1 VLREALALR
10 RMRWLMIGPLVIVIA
25 LLAGATVAS
34 VEVMSAVRAYVHGES
49 RWSKGQK
56 DALYHL
62 ERYLVSRDPA
72 DHRRFEEALAAP
84 LGDRA
89 ARLALEQQPPDLEL
103 ARRGFLAGG
112 NHPDD
117 IEGMVQL
124 FLRFRRV
131 SFMADAIDIWAQG
144 DADIQELSVL
154 AARLHERVVA
164 GDTGSP
170 ELRNLTARLPGLN
183 ARLTDLEQR
192 FSSTLGEASR
202 ITKRLMT
209 GLTLLLAVGLT
220 LAALAFTRAMLR
232 RQARTEH
239 ALVEV
244 NERWALAADAAGLGL
259 FDWNLD
265 TQRAALDARGA
276 ALHGLP
282 AQPVEVEVGPMTDA
296 YIHPDDLLLVRNA
309 MTSALTQPGPLQLRY
324 RVRAGDTL
332 TGGERHLEAIARV
345 RRDEGGASVRMV
357 GTLRDVTAEIHAAR
371 LRLEK
376 EAAERAS
383 LAKSEF
389 LSRVSHELRTPL
401 NAVLGFSELLLTDPR
416 DPLTPGQRLRLQHV
430 TDAGRNL
437 LSLINDILDL
447 SHLDQAAHPLQLEP
461 LPLAPLLNTSLA
473 PFEPMAHAQS
483 VRLTLAPPPPALAVM
498 ADARRLEQVLANL
511 LSNAIKYNRH
521 GGEVH
526 VACERRADEACITV
540 RDSGPGLRPE
550 QLAQLFQPFNRL
562 GAEYTKVPGSGL
574 GLVIVQQLLKRMGGR
589 LEFSSVPDEGS
600 CARVFL
606 RATGADGLRPPP
618 QPSDAGAQAAAGT

>member
-1 VLREALALR
+1 VLRKALALS
-10 RMRWLMIGPLVIVIA
+10 RMRWLMIGPLVVVVA
-25 LLAGATVAS
+25 LLAAATVTS

-62 ERYLVSRDPA
+62 ERYLVSRDPT
-72 DHRRFEEALAAP
+72 DHLRFEEALAAP
-84 LGDRA
+84 LGDRT
-89 ARLALEQQPPDLEL
+89 ARLALEQQPPDLGL

-117 IEGMVQL
+117 IDGMVQL
-124 FLRFRRV
+124 YLRFRRV
-131 SFMADAIDIWAQG
+131 SFMADAIEIWSQG
-144 DADIQELSVL
+144 DDNIQELSVL

-164 GDTGSP
+164 GDTDSP
-170 ELRNLTARLPGLN
+170 EMRSLTARLPTLN

-209 GLTLLLAVGLT
+209 GLTLLLALVLT
-220 LAALAFTRAMLR
+220 VAAVIFTRAMLR
-232 RQARTEH
+232 RQARMEH
-239 ALVEV
+239 DLLEV
-244 NERWALAADAAGLGL
+244 NERWSLAADAAGIGL
-259 FDWNLD
+259 FDWNVEAR
-265 TQRAALDARGA
+265 RATLDARAA

-282 AQPVEVEVGPMTDA
+282 PQAIEVEVGPRTDA
-296 YIHPDDLLLVRNA
+296 FIHPDDVA
-309 MTSALTQPGPLQLRY
+309 MVHEAMAEAVTHPGPLHLRY
-324 RVRAGDTL
+324 RVRADAAASGA
-332 TGGERHLEAIARV
+332 ERHLEAIARV
-345 RRDEGGASVRMV
+345 RRDDSGEGGVRMI
-357 GTLRDVTAEIHAAR
+357 GTLRDITAEIHAAR

-383 LAKSEF
+383 LAKSDF

-401 NAVLGFSELLLTDPR
+401 NAVLGFSELMLTDPR
-416 DPLTPGQRLRLQHV
+416 DPLSPGQRQRLQHV

-447 SHLDQAAHPLQLEP
+447 SHLDQAHPLPLEP

-473 PFEPMAHAQS
+473 PFEPMAQGQA
-483 VRLTLAPPPPALAVM
+483 VRLTLAAPPPALAVM
-498 ADARRLEQVLANL
+498 ADARRLEQVLSNL
-511 LSNAIKYNRH
+511 LSNAIKYNRR

-526 VACERRADEACITV
+526 VSCERRGDEACITV
-540 RDSGPGLRPE
+540 RDTGPGLRPE

-562 GAEYTKVPGSGL
+562 GAEYGKVPGSGL

-589 LEFSSVPDEGS
+589 LELSSVPDEGT

-606 RATGADGLRPPP
+606 RATEPEGARPP
-618 QPSDAGAQAAAGT
+618 SATAGAQAAAGT